1 MQYRVGSPYPVG
13 VDGGATTTGAA
24 TTRAVTPVELTAKPD
39 GPPIACTLDGGDVAD
54 RIAAWRR
61 LLDGAVAR
69 TPVGVAAMRVEFG
82 AEVDLDELTAL
93 VAAELACCAFFTFDI
108 RLTPTNVSLEVTAPD
123 DAAAIVQ
130 ELFGT

>member
-1 MQYRVGSPYPVG
+1 MQPWAASPYAVG

-24 TTRAVTPVELTAKPD
+24 TPVELTAKPD
-39 GPPIACTLDGGDVAD
+39 GSPPIACTLDGSDVAE

-61 LLDGAVAR
+61 MLRGAVAR
-69 TPVGVAAMRVEFG
+69 TPVGKAGLRIDFG
-82 AEVDLDELTAL
+82 ADVDLEGLTAL

-108 RLTPTNVSLEVTAPD
+108 SLTPTTASLEVAAPD
-123 DAAAIVQ
+123 DAAEIVQ